1 MKITEVKTDSE
12 AKAFIEMPLFI
23 YKNDPLYVRPL
34 NKDVESIFDPK
45 KNKLYRNGECARF
58 IAWDDKGNSIGRVA
72 VFINKKTANKESQPT
87 GGVGF
92 FECVDDKDISNQ
104 LFDISKNW
112 LKERDM
118 EAMDGP
124 INFGDRDRWWGLM
137 VDGYDEPV
145 YGMNYNPTYYDKLFE
160 AYGFQTYYK
169 QFVYAWPM
177 DTELPQVMKDKAERI
192 ARDPA
197 YSFRHI
203 KKNELDKYAE
213 DFRTIYNKAW
223 VKHQGVAEMPRQQA
237 KLLFQSM
244 KPVLDENIVWY
255 GYYNDEPVSFFIML
269 PELNQLFRYVNGK
282 MDLMGKMKFL
292 WYRWRGACRKMFGV
306 LFGVVP
312 DHQGK
317 GVEGAMVI
325 ASSVHII
332 PMNKYDMFEMNWI
345 GDFNGQMLK
354 LCESLNA
361 YVSKT
366 YITYRLLFDEK
377 KEFKRHPKL
386 D

>member
-1 MKITEVKTDSE
+1 MTITEVKTKSD
-12 AKAFIEMPLFI
+12 AQAFLEMPFKI
-23 YKNDPLYVRPL
+23 YKNDQFYVRPL
-34 NKDVESIFDPK
+34 DKDINSVFDPK
-45 KNKLYRNGECARF
+45 YNKLYRNGECARF
-58 IAWDDKGNSIGRVA
+58 IAWDDKGNSIGRIA
-72 VFINKKTANKESQPT
+72 AFINKKTANKEAQPT

-92 FECVDDKDISNQ
+92 FESIDDKEVSKQ
-104 LFDISKNW
+104 LFDTCKDW
-112 LKERDM
+112 LQERGM

-145 YGMNYNPTYYDKLFE
+145 YGMNYNPTYYYKLFE
-160 AYGFQTYYK
+160 AYGFKTYYK
-169 QFVYAWPM
+169 QFVFAWPM

-203 KKNELDKYAE
+203 DKNQLDKYAE

-223 VKHQGVAEMPRQQA
+223 VKHQGVAEMPKQQA
-237 KLLFQSM
+237 RLLFKSM
-244 KPVLDENIVWY
+244 KPVIDENIVWY

-269 PELNQLFRYVNGK
+269 PELNQLFKYVNGK
-282 MDLMGKMKFL
+282 MDLIGKLKFL

-312 DHQGK
+312 EHQAK

-325 ASSVHII
+325 ASAKHIL

-345 GDFNGQMLK
+345 GDFNGKMLK

-366 YITYRLLFDEK
+366 YITYRFLFDET
-377 KEFKRHPKL
+377 KEFKRHPML